1 MSAPKTTY
9 IVPGLLKAT
18 ADELKRTRM
27 PLEMSNA
34 NSQVKQL
41 IDTLD
46 NPEDIR
52 AFKQVHMTT
61 QLQRLCVLN
70 NLNNFKS
77 VDEEKGEETL
87 TMAKE
92 DSGLMPIAS
101 ILNKANGQGTPA
113 GPSNQ
118 PLLLGPSPS
127 SKRSRDEDDD
137 NPRAAIVHKKSSS
150 MTLIQMVDVLKGELG
165 IDGTPKAVVTDAANQ
180 LEVPTDDK
188 SLVKIAADCLSELG
202 YDV

>member
-1 MSAPKTTY
+1 MGAPTNTY
-9 IVPGLLKAT
+9 IVTGLLKAT

-27 PLEMSNA
+27 SLEMSNA

-52 AFKQVHMTT
+52 AFKKVHMTT

-118 PLLLGPSPS
+118 LYKPPDSGPEPG
-127 SKRSRDEDDD
+127 
-137 NPRAAIVHKKSSS
+137 PVSSS
-150 MTLIQMVDVLKGELG
+150 GLSSG
-165 IDGTPKAVVTDAANQ
+165 
-180 LEVPTDDK
+180 LEGWRSGLRTGVGPGPVQSPD
-188 SLVKIAADCLSELG
+188 
-202 YDV
+202 